1 MTQTKT
7 TKLFL
12 EMPDDSDSGT
22 TAQFRI
28 GTEKAIMK
36 FDDETLVHLCLLL
49 FFPKI
54 SMAQFCVN
62 LTLVVT
68 IAVC

>member
-49 FFPKI
+49 LAPSFFPKI
-54 SMAQFCVN
+54 SMAQFCVKF
-62 LTLVVT
+62 
-68 IAVC
+68 VC